1 MKKLLIASA
10 ILVLTF
16 IIPTGSAHADLEGFL
31 SDLNRQAKV
40 DLNNFSIKLSAQFGV
55 PLPQVKA
62 VMDKVETAA
71 DVFMCFQ
78 LGRMTNK
85 QPEIVVQTYNKN
97 KGKGWGVIAKELGIK
112 SGSEEFHALK
122 RGDFTFTGEPG
133 GSTKGQVKVKE
144 KGRKK

>member
-1 MKKLLIASA
+1 MKKLLVASA
-10 ILVLTF
+10 ILFLTF

-31 SDLNRQAKV
+31 SDLNRQAKA

-55 PLPQVKA
+55 PLLQVKV
-62 VMDKVETAA
+62 VMDKVDTAA
-71 DVFMCFQ
+71 DAFMCLQ

-85 QPEIVVQTYNKN
+85 QPEIVVQTYTNN

-112 SGSEEFHALK
+112 PGSEEFHALK

-133 GSTKGQVKVKE
+133 GSAKGQGKVKE